1 MKDSY
6 GRSIN
11 YLRISLTDRCN
22 LRCIYCMPKEGIV
35 KRPYGDLLRFE
46 DILKIIKAAATLG
59 INKIRYTGGE
69 PLIMKNI
76 EYLIR
81 ETSNIKGITD
91 VAITT
96 NGILLCD
103 MADKLKEAGLK
114 RVNISLDTL
123 KPDKYKFITRC
134 GNLDAVLKSID
145 KCLSIGLTPVKI
157 NTVLLKGFN
166 DTEIMDF
173 VEFTKN
179 LPVDIRF
186 IELMPIGEGK
196 KLYENDN
203 LSSEVVLKEIQ
214 DNFDVISQPTSKSS
228 TVSLYK
234 VRGYKGNIGFISPM
248 SCKFCKDCN
257 RLRLTSIG
265 DLKPCLHSDKVINL
279 KHCLNDEKLL
289 LEELKRGILG
299 KPEEHNMNSKHK
311 SESQKMMYQIGG

>member
-69 PLIMKNI
+69 PLIMKDI

-81 ETSNIKGITD
+81 ETANIKGITD

-114 RVNISLDTL
+114 RVNIS
-123 KPDKYKFITRC
+123 
-134 GNLDAVLKSID
+134 
-145 KCLSIGLTPVKI
+145 
-157 NTVLLKGFN
+157 
-166 DTEIMDF
+166 
-173 VEFTKN
+173 
-179 LPVDIRF
+179 
-186 IELMPIGEGK
+186 
-196 KLYENDN
+196 
-203 LSSEVVLKEIQ
+203 
-214 DNFDVISQPTSKSS
+214 
-228 TVSLYK
+228 
-234 VRGYKGNIGFISPM
+234 
-248 SCKFCKDCN
+248 
-257 RLRLTSIG
+257 
-265 DLKPCLHSDKVINL
+265 
-279 KHCLNDEKLL
+279 
-289 LEELKRGILG
+289 
-299 KPEEHNMNSKHK
+299 
-311 SESQKMMYQIGG
+311 